1 MDLDNSSE
9 NNVVKITQQRQISFV
24 EEVNKRFSRR
34 KILPG
39 QRLNRG
45 VKLCLF
51 WEFLLGP
58 FVLGGHY
65 FTLSTYSS
73 VGVTYCILF
82 CELTLPSGKLCF
94 QAATLVLLTCFR
106 CKDISFNHYMFL
118 KKTVI

>member
-1 MDLDNSSE
+1 M
-9 NNVVKITQQRQISFV
+9 KITKQRQISFV

-51 WEFLLGP
+51 WEFLLRP

-73 VGVTYCILF
+73 VGVTYCTLF

-94 QAATLVLLTCFR
+94 QAATFSSVDTF
-106 CKDISFNHYMFL
+106 
-118 KKTVI
+118 